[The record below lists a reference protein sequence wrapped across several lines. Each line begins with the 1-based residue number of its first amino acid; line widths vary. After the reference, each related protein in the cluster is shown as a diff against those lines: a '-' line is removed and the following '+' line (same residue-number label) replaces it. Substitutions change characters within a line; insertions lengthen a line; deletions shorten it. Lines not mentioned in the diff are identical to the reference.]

1 VSSEAVAE
9 IVVCRFEDL
18 NDPDSREFHI
28 GDGDWPFKGFVVR
41 RGDEV
46 YAYQNYCVHAGHPLN
61 WQPNQFLTE
70 DKSQIVC
77 ASHGAI
83 YEIGSGVCISGPC
96 PGKKLLPVA
105 VLIRDGD
112 VVVSGPTAQT

>member
-41 RGDEV
+41 RGD
-46 YAYQNYCVHAGHPLN
+46 
-61 WQPNQFLTE
+61 
-70 DKSQIVC
+70 
-77 ASHGAI
+77 
-83 YEIGSGVCISGPC
+83 
-96 PGKKLLPVA
+96 
-105 VLIRDGD
+105 
-112 VVVSGPTAQT
+112 